1 MAAAMCVYLRE
12 TLIVYWFQMFM
23 VPVQLI
29 WKVHYI
35 DYHLMLL
42 ILRLYQQNVA
52 IFAAKNRYFF
62 AAKKISVQKCF
73 LLSNQLVLHP
83 WVGRNIP

>member
-12 TLIVYWFQMFM
+12 MLIVARLQMFM
-23 VPVQLI
+23 VPVQLF
-29 WKVHYI
+29 WKVYYI

-52 IFAAKNRYFF
+52 IFAAKNR
-62 AAKKISVQKCF
+62 
-73 LLSNQLVLHP
+73 
-83 WVGRNIP
+83 